1 MVLLTIFK
9 QKNGE
14 TVYLDTPIPQVH
26 FMKLISSSLYNNWHT
41 LKREGSAELGVEKIL
56 YLFQKYPPG
65 HYTLESLAKVIN
77 DLFHKYGYR
86 QLEGER
92 KHT

>member
-1 MVLLTIFK
+1 MVVLTIFK

-41 LKREGSAELGVEKIL
+41 LKREGSAELGVEKNPVSVSKKTPQDITL
-56 YLFQKYPPG
+56 WRAWQK
-65 HYTLESLAKVIN
+65 
-77 DLFHKYGYR
+77 
-86 QLEGER
+86 
-92 KHT
+92 